1 MSELRY
7 CPIKNRWV
15 IIAPERRLRPLEFLL
30 PDAAEMP
37 LSPEVD
43 PFAPGNEDQT
53 TPEIFSLPTLDAAT
67 GSRWHVRVFASK
79 FPALRVEGEV
89 IREGVGLNDCVSGVG
104 AHEVIVE
111 CPDSARAMADFSV
124 DELLQVLIAWRARIV
139 DLRRDTRL
147 RYVLIF
153 KNQGAEAGAS
163 VAHAH
168 SQLIATPIIP
178 SVVAQELKAAREHFR
193 SKERCLFC
201 DLVHQEFE
209 LGARVAIE
217 TDSYVALTPY
227 ASALPFETWILP
239 RRHGHDFASAD
250 DSELRGLAVILRD
263 LLRRIRLLLEN
274 PPYNLVLHTAPSPH
288 PRPGHPDDW
297 STIEHDFHWHLELV
311 PRISRRAGFEWGSG
325 YTINPTTPEEAARHL
340 KEADPDGTINS
351 SHQRR

>member
-7 CPIKNRWV
+7 CPIKNRWA
-15 IIAPERRLRPLEFLL
+15 IIAPERRLRPLEFLV
-30 PDAAEMP
+30 PEQGGMP
-37 LSPEVD
+37 PSPEID

-53 TPEIFSLPTLDAAT
+53 TPEIFSLPPVAGDNRA
-67 GSRWHVRVFASK
+67 RWQVRVFANK
-79 FPALRVEGEV
+79 FPALRVEGDV
-89 IREGVGLNDCVSGVG
+89 VREGVGLNDSVSGVG

-111 CPDSARAMADFSV
+111 CPESAREMADFSV
-124 DELLQVLIAWRARIV
+124 GELLRVLQAWRARII

-153 KNQGAEAGAS
+153 KNQGSEAGAS
-163 VAHAH
+163 VAHSH

-178 SVVAQELKAAREHFR
+178 SVVADELRSARGHFNR
-193 SKERCLFC
+193 KERCLFC
-201 DLVHQEFE
+201 DLVHQELE
-209 LGARVAIE
+209 LAARVAIE
-217 TDSYVALTPY
+217 TDTFVALNPY

-239 RRHGHDFASAD
+239 RRHGHDFAVAD
-250 DSELRGLAVILRD
+250 DTELQGLAVILRD
-263 LLRRIRLLLEN
+263 LLRRIRLLLED

-325 YTINPTTPEEAARHL
+325 YTINPTAPEEAARHL
-340 KEADPDGTINS
+340 QEADPDGTTDG
-351 SHQRR
+351 RRERR